1 MPGPA
6 KSVAFEASV
15 NNATTK
21 HPFLSAADLLQRIN
35 DLSLSKE

>member
-15 NNATTK
+15 NNATTE